1 MKKYYFFVLAVMS
14 IVSSCSNDTDD
25 TTAPSNFSTP
35 LKVGNFWTYDV
46 KNGTIFTRDSLY
58 ISNDIVID
66 SKTYKKF
73 NTKNPVASGFY
84 SSSLR
89 NNALRQEDGKL
100 YLTGDLTLNMAA
112 NLPFDVDLS
121 VSDFIIFYKDAANN
135 QPLNAVPK
143 SGTIN
148 ETFNNFPLEIKY
160 SLQVFGGETFTS
172 FTSPDGTVYS
182 NVKSIQVRL
191 NVGITT
197 VFPGFPVT
205 ITALTPQDVVVST
218 QYFADGIGMVYAKTI
233 TSYSVDATIA
243 NRLGIPPSET
253 QTQEE
258 FLDTYLV
265 N

>member
-1 MKKYYFFVLAVMS
+1 MKKYSLLLVLVFS
-14 IVSSCSNDTDD
+14 SFYISCSNDTDD
-25 TTAPSNFSTP
+25 TTAPINFSTP
-35 LKVGNFWTYDV
+35 LNVGNFWTYDV
-46 KNGTIFTRDSLY
+46 KNGNAFTRDSLY
-58 ISNDIVID
+58 ISNDVVIA

-100 YLTGDLTLNMAA
+100 YLTGDLTLNVAA

-121 VSDFIIFYKDAANN
+121 VSDFIIFNKDVANN
-135 QPLNAVPK
+135 QPLNAIPK

-148 ETFNNFPLEIKY
+148 ETVNSFPLAINY
-160 SLQVFGGETFTS
+160 SLQVFGGENFATFTS
-172 FTSPDGTVYS
+172 PEGTVYT

-197 VFPGFPVT
+197 VFSGFP
-205 ITALTPQDVVVST
+205 ITALTPQDVIVST
-218 QYFADGIGMVYAKTI
+218 QYFADGIGLVYTKTI
-233 TSYSVDATIA
+233 TSYNVNATVA
-243 NRLGIPPSET
+243 NGLGIAPSET